1 MKATDE
7 YAKAD
12 DSRLRVALIIMLP
25 SHVSIF
31 FFFFL
36 RPLNSLGIKKKRKK
50 ERKKERRKNGR
61 LNSDYNYPRDRIISL
76 LIALCYN
83 RRVD

>member
-36 RPLNSLGIKKKRKK
+36 RPLNSLGIKKKKKERKK
-50 ERKKERRKNGR
+50 ERKKEKWTVEFR
-61 LNSDYNYPRDRIISL
+61 L
-76 LIALCYN
+76 
-83 RRVD
+83 

>member
-12 DSRLRVALIIMLP
+12 DSSLRVALIIHATE
-25 SHVSIF
+25 SRF
-31 FFFFL
+31 NFFL
-36 RPLNSLGIKKKRKK
+36 SLSYGLSIVWGLKKKKRKK
-50 ERKKERRKNGR
+50 VGSSR